1 MANGEP
7 LRFDLAT
14 GQVKTAAGERLLLIP
29 LSTLDDLAK
38 SAGAATASRVARGLG
53 VAMGR
58 RAAAKLGSV
67 DGVRG
72 ASLEAFVT
80 ELAFEVALS
89 GWGSLTLE
97 RWGKAMVLALEHAP
111 VADRGVVAALV
122 EGAIEAAAG
131 REVHGAALDG
141 NGGGGAVRVLLANE
155 KTAEKARLW
164 TAEGVAAG
172 EIIAR
177 LHGQGART

>member
-38 SAGAATASRVARGLG
+38 SAGVPTASRVARGLG
-53 VAMGR
+53 VSLGR
-58 RAAAKLGSV
+58 RAAAKLGSI

-72 ASLEAFVT
+72 ASLETFVS

-97 RWGKAMVLALEHAP
+97 RWGKAMVLALDHAP
-111 VADRGVVAALV
+111 VAERGVVAALV

-131 REVHGAALDG
+131 REVHGAALAG
-141 NGGGGAVRVLLANE
+141 NGETAVRVLLASE
-155 KTAEKARLW
+155 TTAEKARVW
-164 TAEGVAAG
+164 SAEGVAAS
-172 EIIAR
+172 EVIAR
-177 LHGQGART
+177 LHGQGAST